1 MPRHPR
7 IVVPHVVHHVYLR
20 GNNRRRLFSS
30 VSDRLRFIG
39 YLMDAIEHTGCAVHQ
54 LTLMSNHVHLL
65 ALPPTVT
72 SLSEL
77 VARTCQPYA
86 QKRNRARDAS
96 GKLFEQRFHS
106 HAAED
111 VAAVMTMTLYNDANP
126 FRVGLAST
134 PYGAP
139 WSTGPLHAG
148 EDGGRIPRRLWTP
161 SRWYLSLAA
170 DDAGRGRRYR
180 ELMDAYIAASDAKR
194 AAAGAG
200 DVRYTKRLER
210 PDRSCAREPAPWLRG
225 A

>member
-30 VSDRLRFIG
+30 VGDRLRFVR
-39 YLMDAIEHTGCAVHQ
+39 YLMEAIERTGCAVHQ
-54 LTLMSNHVHLL
+54 LTLMNNHVHLL
-65 ALPPTVT
+65 ATPPTAA

-86 QKRNRARDAS
+86 QKRNRAREAS

-106 HAAED
+106 KAAED
-111 VAAVMTMTLYNDANP
+111 AAAIMTMTLYNDANG
-126 FRVGLAST
+126 FRAGLAAT
-134 PYGAP
+134 PYGHP

-148 EDGGRIPRRLWTP
+148 VRGGRIPALLWTP
-161 SRWYLSLAA
+161 TRWYLGLA
-170 DDAGRGRRYR
+170 DDAESRARRYR
-180 ELMDAYIAASDAKR
+180 ELMDRYIAASQPARRD
-194 AAAGAG
+194 G
-200 DVRYTKRLER
+200 DEPYTRRLER
-210 PDRSCAREPAPWLRG
+210 PNRSSAREPAPGLRR